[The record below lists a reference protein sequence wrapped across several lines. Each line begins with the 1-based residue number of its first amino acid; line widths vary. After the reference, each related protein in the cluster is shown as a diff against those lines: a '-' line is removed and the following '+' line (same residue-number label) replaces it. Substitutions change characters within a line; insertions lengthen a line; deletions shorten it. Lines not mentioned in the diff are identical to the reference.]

1 MTGRVTGRVTGR
13 LVGRVAGP
21 VLHDLAALDG
31 AVYAAVAATDTP
43 TLDAGLRA
51 LSRAADHSK
60 INFSIAAALTLGP
73 GRWRRAGQ
81 AGAASVA
88 VASFTANVLGKHL
101 VRRPRPD
108 REAARVVVNRH
119 VPMPVSASFPSGHT
133 ASAFALATAVGTLL
147 PAAATPLTLLAC
159 TVGYSR
165 VHTGVH
171 YPGDVL
177 AGALLGS
184 ACAGVVLAVGQR
196 WVARQVSPVA
206 DAPPCGARATR
217 PG

>member
-1 MTGRVTGRVTGR
+1 M
-13 LVGRVAGP
+13 
-21 VLHDLAALDG
+21 LHDLDALDG

-60 INFSIAAALTLGP
+60 INLSIAAALTLAP

-108 REAARVVVNRH
+108 REAARVVNRY

-147 PAAATPLTLLAC
+147 PATGPPLTLLAC
-159 TVGYSR
+159 AVGYSR
-165 VHTGVH
+165 VHAGVH

-177 AGALLGS
+177 AGAFLGS
-184 ACAGVVLAVGQR
+184 TCAGAVLAAGR
-196 WVARQVSPVA
+196 RFPAR
-206 DAPPCGARATR
+206 
-217 PG
+217 